1 MESPTESDLEISHL
15 TTNDIGEIVE
25 IESASFTIPWTF
37 QMVSEELANPRSNCY
52 KLTLSNEVIGYFCFW
67 AVLDEAHL
75 MNIAIHP
82 DHRKQ
87 GYGAKLM
94 SILETFARGMNL
106 TKILLEVARGNKPA
120 RKLYKKMGYKS
131 VGFRKAYYVA
141 DKQDAILMEK
151 SIIHESEE

>member
-15 TTNDIGEIVE
+15 TTNDIEEIVE

-52 KLTLSNEVIGYFCFW
+52 KLTLSNKVIGYFCFW

-82 DHRKQ
+82 DHRKTRIWGQ
-87 GYGAKLM
+87 TDVN
-94 SILETFARGMNL
+94 S
-106 TKILLEVARGNKPA
+106 GNICQWDE
-120 RKLYKKMGYKS
+120 L
-131 VGFRKAYYVA
+131 
-141 DKQDAILMEK
+141 DKNTAGSCQRQ
-151 SIIHESEE
+151 